1 MMMFLNLVV
10 PSLLAFYL
18 ICAFLLSNGPEEK
31 DRTKCDEHVEIVKV
45 LTLLLSLLHVLFRE
59 HWPEMFDV
67 VVSMAG
73 KPGFFQT
80 HVFSG
85 HTNC

>member
-1 MMMFLNLVV
+1 MH
-10 PSLLAFYL
+10 LLAFVEKQKGANFTFVSITHL
-18 ICAFLLSNGPEEK
+18 IGLFC
-31 DRTKCDEHVEIVKV
+31 
-45 LTLLLSLLHVLFRE
+45 FRE

-67 VVSMAG
+67 VVCMAG

>member
-1 MMMFLNLVV
+1 MQKGANFTFVSITRLIGL
-10 PSLLAFYL
+10 FY
-18 ICAFLLSNGPEEK
+18 
-31 DRTKCDEHVEIVKV
+31 
-45 LTLLLSLLHVLFRE
+45 FRE
-59 HWPEMFDV
+59 QWPEMFDV
-67 VVSMAG
+67 VVCMAG